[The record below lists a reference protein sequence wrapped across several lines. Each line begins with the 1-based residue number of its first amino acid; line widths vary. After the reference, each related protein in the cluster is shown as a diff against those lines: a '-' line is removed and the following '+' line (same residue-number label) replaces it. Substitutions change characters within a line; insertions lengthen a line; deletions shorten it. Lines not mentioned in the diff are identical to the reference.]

1 VADVFGGLAGGGRG
15 DGGDSGRGNGPSAAL
30 TDDEVALLEAVL
42 VGGALLG
49 AELDPRYRV
58 LALTFEPTEERYA
71 WGPTDDRRIQV
82 LASPVSVI
90 LGSLRREHED
100 GTKELLTFTEEQ
112 LVDVVAA
119 LDGPE
124 VHGPLFE
131 GMEPRP
137 GEWGPRFSFQGR
149 SSAPDGITRRIRLE
163 VTAADL
169 TLGLFARFDHVEVRN
184 PAGEDLRLPSGS

>member
-15 DGGDSGRGNGPSAAL
+15 GDEGPAAAL
-30 TDDEVALLEAVL
+30 TDDEVALLDAVL
-42 VGGALLG
+42 AGGALLG
-49 AELDPRYRV
+49 AELDARYRV
-58 LALTFEPTEERYA
+58 LALTFEPSAERYA
-71 WGPTDDRRIQV
+71 WGRPDDRRIQV
-82 LASPVSVI
+82 LASPVSVV
-90 LGSLRREHED
+90 LGSLRRERED

-149 SSAPDGITRRIRLE
+149 SSAPDGITRRLRLE
-163 VTAADL
+163 VAAADL
-169 TLGLFARFDHVEVRN
+169 TFGLFARFDHVEVRS
-184 PAGEDLRLPSGS
+184 PDGADLRLPSKG

>member
-1 VADVFGGLAGGGRG
+1 VADVFGGLAGGGG
-15 DGGDSGRGNGPSAAL
+15 DDGPAAAL
-30 TDDEVALLEAVL
+30 SDDEVALLEAVL
-42 VGGALLG
+42 VGGVLLG

-58 LALTFEPTEERYA
+58 LALTFEPIEERYA

-100 GTKELLTFTEEQ
+100 GEEGTKELLTFTEEQ

-137 GEWGPRFSFQGR
+137 GEWGPRFSLEGR

-163 VTAADL
+163 VAAGDL
-169 TLGLFARFDHVEVRN
+169 TFGLFARFDHVEVRS
-184 PAGEDLRLPSGS
+184 PAGEDLRLPSRG